1 MRTTN
6 VVLIAIFLFL
16 SCMTVAGAIP
26 GNPHSV
32 YGQINDTDG
41 NGINA
46 ANVQFIYNGEVLA
59 SDLTDSNGD
68 YRVYLTDVDEGETVS
83 MFVNG
88 VDSGESIVFEYFG
101 DTELNYVLEVTE
113 EPLPQT
119 VYGYITDADGNGLND
134 AEVQFRDAGDTIINV
149 SSTNATGY
157 YNVSISGVVEGS
169 TLDMYV
175 DISAED
181 ATNTGNTITFTPG
194 NSEELNYQ
202 FEREDNGGSTD
213 NDNDDTSSS
222 SSSGGGGAGGSTG
235 EEFENIASKDAQ
247 TQTVTAGATA
257 IYEFDGEGNDVTF
270 VQFRGTTNSGQI
282 KVLIEVLKD
291 TSALVDEDA
300 PGDVYQNLNIWV
312 GNAAFDDDNMED
324 PVVGFRVSKDWMSD
338 NGVDPASIALFH
350 YDDGWEQLET
360 TQIDED
366 GDYFYFEAET
376 TGFSPFAISTVES
389 SAIQTQDTTGDTQ
402 ADNTGE
408 STDTQQEDSTGTDGN
423 STDVPSLSTIGI
435 IGLVALVGIGA
446 AYSMKKKN
454 S

>member
-1 MRTTN
+1 MINKRT
-6 VVLIAIFLFL
+6 LILL
-16 SCMTVAGAIP
+16 CTCMLLAVSMAAADDAPQAPERFYGEVTVAGESAADGTVVSAWID
-26 GNPHSV
+26 GSEV
-32 YGQINDTDG
+32 FSQETING
-41 NGINA
+41 K
-46 ANVQFIYNGEVLA
+46 
-59 SDLTDSNGD
+59 
-68 YRVYLTDVDEGETVS
+68 
-83 MFVNG
+83 
-88 VDSGESIVFEYFG
+88 
-101 DTELNYVLEVTE
+101 
-113 EPLPQT
+113 
-119 VYGYITDADGNGLND
+119 YGYVPPASEEFQVDG
-134 AEVQFRDAGDTIINV
+134 
-149 SSTNATGY
+149 
-157 YNVSISGVVEGS
+157 
-169 TLDMYV
+169 
-175 DISAED
+175 AED
-181 ATNTGNTITFTPG
+181 ATITFKVGGTEAATDTLDPQSITELDLSVDSVSSGGDDGEEEDPAPG
-194 NSEELNYQ
+194 
-202 FEREDNGGSTD
+202 GGSSGSND
-213 NDNDDTSSS
+213 NDNDD
-222 SSSGGGGAGGSTG
+222 SSGGGGGGGSTG
-235 EEFENIASKDAQ
+235 EAFENIASKDAQ

-257 IYEFDGEGNDVTF
+257 SYEFDGEGNDVTF

-360 TQIDED
+360 VQTDED

-408 STDTQQEDSTGTDGN
+408 STDTQQEESTGTDGN

-446 AYSMKKKN
+446 AYSMKKKK

>member
-46 ANVQFIYNGEVLA
+46 ANVQFIYNGEVLD
-59 SDLTDSNGD
+59 SDLTDANGD

-83 MFVNG
+83 MFVDG
-88 VDSGESIVFEYFG
+88 EDTGESIIFDNYG
-101 DTELNYVLEVTE
+101 DTELNYILEVTE
-113 EPLPQT
+113 EPMPHT
-119 VYGYITDADGNGLND
+119 VSGYITDADGDGLD
-134 AEVQFRDAGDTIINV
+134 AAEVQFRDGGDTIINV

-175 DISAED
+175 DVSAED

-194 NSEELNYQ
+194 KFEELDYQ
-202 FEREDNGGSTD
+202 FEEKDDDPFTPSGGSST
-213 NDNDDTSSS
+213 S
-222 SSSGGGGAGGSTG
+222 SSSGGGGGGGSTG
-235 EEFENIASKDAQ
+235 EAFENIASKDAQ
-247 TQTVTAGATA
+247 TQTVTAGANA
-257 IYEFDGEGNDVTF
+257 NYEFDGEGNDVTF
-270 VQFRGTTNSGQI
+270 VQFRGATNSGQI
-282 KVLIEVLKD
+282 KVLIELLKD

-300 PGDVYQNLNIWV
+300 PGNVYQNVNIWV

-324 PVVGFRVSKDWMSD
+324 PVIGFRVSMDWMSD

-350 YDDGWEQLET
+350 YENGWEQLET
-360 TQIDED
+360 TQTDED
-366 GDYFYFEAET
+366 SDYFYFEADT

-389 SAIQTQDTTGDTQ
+389 SAIQTQDTGGDTQ
-402 ADNTGE
+402 TDSTGE
-408 STDTQQEDSTGTDGN
+408 STDTQQEDSIGSDNN
-423 STDVPSLSTIGI
+423 STDVPALSTIGI